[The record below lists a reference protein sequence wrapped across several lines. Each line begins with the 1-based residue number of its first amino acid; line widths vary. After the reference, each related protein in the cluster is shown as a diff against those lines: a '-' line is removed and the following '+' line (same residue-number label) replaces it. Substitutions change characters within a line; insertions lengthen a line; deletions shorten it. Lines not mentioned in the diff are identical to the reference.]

1 MKLKKTVELPLH
13 REEIERIHR
22 EVAFNKSS
30 QILSKWDP
38 VVLKNWQAERLVFPL
53 SKPQSAFASIEHVVS
68 GWKAGTTLKQE
79 ILNLLHKNKQPVT
92 DPLLT
97 PMEKASLKAM
107 SLEEVKMRRAE
118 LQRARALQSYY
129 EARARREKR
138 IKSKK

>member
-1 MKLKKTVELPLH
+1 MFCYLL
-13 REEIERIHR
+13 
-22 EVAFNKSS
+22 
-30 QILSKWDP
+30 
-38 VVLKNWQAERLVFPL
+38 
-53 SKPQSAFASIEHVVS
+53 
-68 GWKAGTTLKQE
+68 KAGTPLEQE
-79 ILNLLHKNKQPVT
+79 IFNLLHKNKQPVT

-138 IKSKK
+138 IKSKKYHRILKKGKAKQALKDFEKLQKVNPAAALEELEKLDKARMMVRLPLAPNP